1 MTDLISVIIPTYN
14 RSSVLIRAIDSVLKQ
29 TYKNFEL
36 IIVDDGSTDETE
48 ECLSSFI
55 KSQSLQYY
63 KKTNGG
69 VASARNYGVKH
80 ASGTWLA
87 FLDSDD
93 EWLPEKL
100 TEQMKYLA
108 QNPHLSIAYTEE
120 IWIRNSIRVNQK
132 KSHQKFGG
140 RIFDKCLEQCLIA
153 PSSVI
158 MTRKLFDEFQ
168 GFDENY
174 IVCEDYDLWL
184 KISSAHEIGFIDQAL
199 IIKYGGHEDQL
210 STKFFAMDM
219 WRIKS
224 MLNLFKTMPL
234 AEENKKNLCETMKIK
249 GSLLIKGY
257 IKHGNPEAAGLVETL
272 LSEIKKT

>member
-1 MTDLISVIIPTYN
+1 MTDLISVIIPTFN
-14 RSSVLIRAIDSVLKQ
+14 RSAVLLRAIESVLNQ
-29 TYKNFEL
+29 TYNNFEL

-48 ECLSSFI
+48 LLLSPYI
-55 KSQSLQYY
+55 KSGQLHYY

-69 VASARNYGVKH
+69 VASARNYGVKQS
-80 ASGTWLA
+80 SGAWIA

-100 TEQMKYLA
+100 SEQIKYLS
-108 QNPHLSIAYTEE
+108 QHPELSIAYTEE

-132 KSHQKFGG
+132 KSHQKIGG
-140 RIFDKCLEQCLIA
+140 RIFENCLEQCLIA

-158 MTRKLFDEFQ
+158 MTRTLFNSFN
-168 GFDENY
+168 GFDENFV
-174 IVCEDYDLWL
+174 VCEDYDLWL
-184 KISSAHEIGFIDQAL
+184 KISCFHEIGLIDKAL

-224 MLNLFKTMPL
+224 MLHLFKTFQL
-234 AEENKKNLCETMKIK
+234 QEKDKNLLCETMKTK
-249 GSLLIKGY
+249 GAVLIKGY
-257 IKHGNPEAAGLVETL
+257 LKHNNPEAARLVEQI
-272 LSEIKKT
+272 LSEIN